1 MRNEILKTNL
11 FSNKPMTINE
21 PIKVAN
27 QIEEKIIQ
35 SSELIEP
42 EKKIKTNKS
51 SYQGRELVTSNIEAS
66 SIIFETK
73 DTKKMLFLLQ
83 NTFNKLPEDVK
94 NKLGFNLNTFIK
106 NIDKLSDK
114 SNTNNKNI
122 IELIKNITQS
132 LKSSNK
138 ESIYFYQEN
147 IKSIISKFSEIK
159 VNELENSLKLIN
171 LNTQDKE
178 KIDILLKKIKDSSKN
193 ASISYLGVGTEFI
206 NKLIFSVKN
215 NKPIQDFI
223 EVLDKELNVESENI
237 EINESKEI
245 NKTSSEDNSPTLYK
259 LESLKSPAEIISSNN
274 LLVKTIS
281 VKPNFELKN
290 KIAKAPENLQ
300 RDLTFNS
307 LINLSKK
314 DDFDYTMD
322 LNIISLTKKILTKLN
337 ENPSK
342 SMLIQQDLLNKIELI
357 MDKSLPLSIQDVD
370 NLKNN
375 VSDLC
380 KVEGVT
386 SQSLVKF
393 KDLIIKS
400 KYIKGNK
407 DIVTEKYLSESK
419 NVNNCATQLQIEIKK
434 LRPEQQNGFTKTISE
449 LLEKYEIALKSGDV
463 TKIAMYS
470 ALIEKILARVREGK
484 TEEQEKNTGKTIGQ
498 DISDLITE
506 YDNLVNRSFSSDDK
520 TILDDLKKYLGED
533 RYNLILNSAKK
544 EQNSQNYEGSNN
556 VSKGKNDDDIVL
568 NHIRNSIG
576 VKTSDG
582 KITKPKPIISNEL
595 KQELSKVT
603 SRNMIDLFKNNP
615 DFKKAFDNFEESN
628 KKFIDAQINL
638 SRFLIKINDI
648 FVKPNKKDDFV
659 EQNLREELRKLIE
672 KVEIMEENLNLDV
685 NIGETTI
692 VTLLEKFRDIINK
705 LDIDTRNNIS
715 KRIESL
721 LISQRNDLYIRDM
734 KLRLESLDKAK
745 IELNNIIKEIKEEKI
760 I

>member
-274 LLVKTIS
+274 LPVKTIS

-582 KITKPKPIISNEL
+582 KITKP
-595 KQELSKVT
+595 
-603 SRNMIDLFKNNP
+603 
-615 DFKKAFDNFEESN
+615 
-628 KKFIDAQINL
+628 NL
-638 SRFLIKINDI
+638 
-648 FVKPNKKDDFV
+648 
-659 EQNLREELRKLIE
+659 
-672 KVEIMEENLNLDV
+672 
-685 NIGETTI
+685 
-692 VTLLEKFRDIINK
+692 LLAM
-705 LDIDTRNNIS
+705 S
-715 KRIESL
+715 
-721 LISQRNDLYIRDM
+721 
-734 KLRLESLDKAK
+734 
-745 IELNNIIKEIKEEKI
+745 
-760 I
+760 